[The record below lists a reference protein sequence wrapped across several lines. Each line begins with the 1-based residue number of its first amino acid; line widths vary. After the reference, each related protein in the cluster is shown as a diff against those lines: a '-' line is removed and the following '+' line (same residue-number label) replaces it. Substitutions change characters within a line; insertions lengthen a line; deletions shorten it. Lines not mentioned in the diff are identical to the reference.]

1 MKKNLIQK
9 VKNMLLLVLPLLI
22 ISLLSACSKMD
33 DYKKFTEGGEF
44 SYTGKLDSVNVISG
58 KYRAIIN
65 GLFIADPKVKKC
77 VIYWNNKVDSV
88 VIPITR
94 TSSIDTLNYS
104 INNLTEGIYNFIIYT
119 YDGDGNRSIPV
130 YKTGRVYGDRYQGS
144 LMNRD
149 INVAV
154 TDESNKTEIQW
165 SGMDRLSGV
174 FATEVI
180 YKDVD
185 DEEHTIRT
193 SIDQN
198 TTLLTN
204 FKESSSIRYRTLFL
218 PDTTCI
224 DTFYTDFVSV
234 YIPKFIK
241 QDLTATYLK
250 NAGTNFAYSS
260 INSANRWGI
269 LADWATNSAIKN
281 ASGFGGFERKN
292 NVGVLSL
299 EAGWG
304 LPNVTNGHIYQTI
317 TLPAGTYTFE
327 IGGLDQNTGGT
338 RYMLV
343 AEGTTLPNVSNVTSE
358 AIAFATLD
366 VKIITFTLTEE
377 TTVSIGFAAT
387 LTGTSS
393 TGQYSKIGWV
403 KLSSI
408 AYQ

>member
-1 MKKNLIQK
+1 MKKNIKLK
-9 VKNMLLLVLPLLI
+9 VKNILMLILPLLI
-22 ISLLSACSKMD
+22 ISILSSCSKMD

-44 SYTGKLDSVNVISG
+44 SYTGK
-58 KYRAIIN
+58 
-65 GLFIADPKVKKC
+65 ADPKVKKC
-77 VIYWNNKVDSV
+77 VIYWNNKADSV

-94 TSSIDTLNYS
+94 SSSVDTLNYS

-154 TDESNKTEIQW
+154 TDENNKTEIEW
-165 SGMDRLSGV
+165 SCMDRLSGV

-180 YKDVD
+180 YLDADD
-185 DEEHTIRT
+185 DEHTLRT
-193 SIDQN
+193 SIDESK
-198 TTLLTN
+198 TLLPN
-204 FKESSSIRYRTLFL
+204 FKESTSIRYRTLFL
-218 PDTTCI
+218 PDTSCV
-224 DTFYTDFVSV
+224 DTFYTNYVNLYV
-234 YIPKFIK
+234 PKFIK

-260 INSANRWGI
+260 INGNRWGI
-269 LADWATNSAIKN
+269 LADWTTNNAIKN
-281 ASGFGGFERKN
+281 ASGYGGFERRS
-292 NVGVLSL
+292 NVGFISL

-304 LPNVTNGHIYQTI
+304 LPNVTNGHIYQTV

-327 IGGLDQNTGGT
+327 IGGLEQNTGGT
-338 RYMLV
+338 RYMLA
-343 AEGTTLPNVSNVTSE
+343 AEGTTLPDVSNVPSQ
-358 AIAFATLD
+358 ALAFATLD

-377 TTVSIGFAAT
+377 TTVSLGFAAT
-387 LTGTSS
+387 LTGTGS
-393 TGQYSKIGWV
+393 TGQYSKIAWV

-408 AYQ
+408 AYL